1 LPRRVLVTGAASGL
15 GRATAT
21 RFAAAGDLVLLTDVD
36 GASAQL
42 VATELADQLG
52 ADAPCKVAALAL
64 DVRDDAAWHAA
75 RRWIR
80 REWGGL
86 DILINNA
93 GVAGGGRFEAVSIE
107 DWEWILEINLL
118 GVVRGCRTFVPDLKE
133 QGSGQIVNVASLA
146 GLLVPPV
153 MSSYNVSKAGVVALS
168 ETLRSEL
175 APAGVG
181 VTCVCPGF
189 FPTNLMASLR
199 TPDPAIEGLVRK
211 LMGSSPITADAV
223 ADLIHDAVVSDR
235 PLVLTERTGRLAW
248 WTKRLVPPLYR
259 RRATDAA
266 TRLLSRVERGVPSG
280 DEGGAAEAG
289 RAEAAAQDDPVG
301 AIISEGGR

>member
-1 LPRRVLVTGAASGL
+1 MTRRVLVTGAASGL

-21 RFAAAGDLVLLTDVD
+21 RFAAAGDRVLITDVD
-36 GASAQL
+36 GVAARRA
-42 VATELADQLG
+42 ATELADARG
-52 ADAPCKVAALAL
+52 ADADGEVAALTL
-64 DVRDDAAWHAA
+64 DVRDDAAWEAA
-75 RRWIR
+75 RDWVHRA
-80 REWGGL
+80 WGGL
-86 DILINNA
+86 DVLVNNA
-93 GVAGGGRFEAVSIE
+93 GVAGGGRFDAVPIE

-118 GVVRGCRTFVPDLKE
+118 GVVRGCRTFVPDLKA
-133 QGSGQIVNVASLA
+133 QGSGQIVNIASLA

-175 APAGVG
+175 APTGVG

-199 TPDPAIEGLVRK
+199 TPDVAIERLVHK
-211 LMGSSPITADAV
+211 LMGSSPITAEAV
-223 ADLIHDAVVSDR
+223 AELIHDAVVRDR

-248 WTKRLVPPLYR
+248 WTKRLAPPLYR

-266 TRLLSRVERGVPSG
+266 SRLLARVERDAAPGTAGAVTDGVASG
-280 DEGGAAEAG
+280 
-289 RAEAAAQDDPVG
+289 
-301 AIISEGGR
+301 GGR

>member
-1 LPRRVLVTGAASGL
+1 MTRRVLVTGAASGL

-21 RFAAAGDLVLLTDVD
+21 RFATAGDRVLLTDVD
-36 GASAQL
+36 GAAAED
-42 VATELADQLG
+42 VATALADDLG
-52 ADAPCKVAALAL
+52 ADATGEVAALAL
-64 DVRDDAAWHAA
+64 DVRDDAAWEAA
-75 RRWIR
+75 RGWIR

-86 DILINNA
+86 DVLINNA
-93 GVAGGGRFEAVSIE
+93 GVAGGGRFEAVSVE

-133 QGSGQIVNVASLA
+133 QRSGQIVNIASLA

-199 TPDPAIEGLVRK
+199 TPDAAIEGLVRK
-211 LMGSSPITADAV
+211 LMGASPITADAV
-223 ADLIHDAVVSDR
+223 ADLIHDAVVRDR

-248 WTKRLVPPLYR
+248 WTKRLAPPLYR
-259 RRATDAA
+259 RRATTAA
-266 TRLLSRVERGVPSG
+266 AQLLARVERAARSG
-280 DEGGAAEAG
+280 EERGEGEADRAEAG
-289 RAEAAAQDDPVG
+289 ARSGPAGAVAA
-301 AIISEGGR
+301 EGGR